1 MRHRVRPLA
10 SLDVVGRVAV
20 VTGGGSGIGRA
31 IALKLGRGG
40 AFVHVADVDAE
51 RATAVAGEVAAAGG
65 RARAHVVDVTDAEA
79 VEGLA
84 AAAFEDGA
92 GVDLVFNNAGVGH
105 AGFVVDTPLADWR
118 RIVEVNLM
126 GVVHGVHAF
135 LPRLLAQGRP
145 AHIVNTASM
154 AGLVP
159 SAGLV
164 PYTTSK
170 FAVVG
175 LSESLDLEVAPS
187 GIRVTALCPGM
198 IDTDIVRASPMRGE
212 WDARHDRLTNLYAT
226 RGTSPDVV
234 AAAALAAVARGRVIA
249 PTPRYQVL
257 PAWLLQRYAPPLGRA
272 LSKVTVRMLGG
283 R

>member
-1 MRHRVRPLA
+1 MPARS
-10 SLDVVGRVAV
+10 SLDVSGRVAV
-20 VTGGGSGIGRA
+20 VTGAGSGIGRA
-31 IALKLGRGG
+31 IARRLGTGG
-40 AFVHVADVDAE
+40 AVVHVADVDAQ
-51 RATAVAGEVAAAGG
+51 RAAAVADEITKAGG
-65 RARAHVVDVTDAEA
+65 RATAHGVDVSD
-79 VEGLA
+79 A
-84 AAAFEDGA
+84 AAVQALAVAVFGSGE
-92 GVDLVFNNAGVGH
+92 GVDLLFNNAGVGH
-105 AGFVVDTPLADWR
+105 AGLVADTPLADWR
-118 RIVEVNLM
+118 RIVEINLM

-135 LPRLLAQGRP
+135 VPRLLAQGRP

-154 AGLVP
+154 AGLIA

-175 LSESLDLEVAPS
+175 LTESLDIELAPR

-212 WDARHDRLTNLYAT
+212 WDTRHDRLTALYAA

-234 AAAALAAVARGRVIA
+234 AAAAFDAIAHGRVIV

-257 PAWLLQRYAPPLGRA
+257 PAWLLKRYAPPLARG
-272 LSKVTVRMLGG
+272 LSRVTVRALGG